1 MAGIYDGP
9 FDEVNSVLRARSAV
23 LWPGLLPAAPSSGNI
38 DTTTWRCL
46 QFIRYFFVFF
56 AFLNILILFN
66 SFNAKFKAWNK
77 DLKVQE

>member
-1 MAGIYDGP
+1 MNVQVEVEQEGICIK
-9 FDEVNSVLRARSAV
+9 SVITSVAT
-23 LWPGLLPAAPSSGNI
+23 N
-38 DTTTWRCL
+38 C
-46 QFIRYFFVFF
+46 FFFF